1 MGSVLTFDTISRRS
15 PESPDTA
22 ACNVMYN
29 LDQMGNRTSVTDS
42 VNGNTSYTP
51 NNLNEYS
58 AVAEEPRFPTVPNMR
73 WISISASITLI
84 ATTNS

>member
-1 MGSVLTFDTISRRS
+1 MDDFISLKMD
-15 PESPDTA
+15 PEPDVPA
-22 ACNVMYN
+22 SRNVTYN